1 MLQAWLPSR
10 WAFLGGLLM
19 ILKLGLFSYWSQS
32 YWGGCIP
39 TIGGALIFGA
49 VRRITRKPTASNSL
63 WLALGLSAL
72 VSSRPFEGLIISLP
86 VLAFLFFWLLFSK
99 KRPILTLTFQQVI
112 VPMSLFLLVIGLFIG
127 YYNFVVTGSVWILP
141 YRAYESMYGKLPHFL
156 WEQPPAEVN
165 YNHAEMKY
173 YYRGWFLTMY
183 NLQTGSLVIY
193 LKGCLEK
200 LTSMWEFYLNWVFTL
215 PLIVL
220 PLLLKN
226 RWVLFA
232 LLSSLILVLGML
244 SVVFSYGHFAAPG
257 ACLLYYVILQCMR
270 RIYIWRWQNRP
281 TGKLIVWSIPLY
293 CILLIFLPI
302 TLREDP
308 FFFVAPSPWEPPK
321 TLESHWSFQR
331 DALLSRLKSE
341 EGKHLVVVGY
351 LPKHN
356 AHNEWVYNEADI
368 DNAKVVWAR
377 NMKATQNYELIKY
390 FYDRKVWFLQIDD
403 GPNLLF
409 APYPITTCP

>member
-1 MLQAWLPSR
+1 
-10 WAFLGGLLM
+10 
-19 ILKLGLFSYWSQS
+19 
-32 YWGGCIP
+32 
-39 TIGGALIFGA
+39 
-49 VRRITRKPTASNSL
+49 
-63 WLALGLSAL
+63 
-72 VSSRPFEGLIISLP
+72 
-86 VLAFLFFWLLFSK
+86 
-99 KRPILTLTFQQVI
+99 
-112 VPMSLFLLVIGLFIG
+112 
-127 YYNFVVTGSVWILP
+127 
-141 YRAYESMYGKLPHFL
+141 
-156 WEQPPAEVN
+156 
-165 YNHAEMKY
+165 
-173 YYRGWFLTMY
+173 
-183 NLQTGSLVIY
+183 
-193 LKGCLEK
+193 
-200 LTSMWEFYLNWVFTL
+200 
-215 PLIVL
+215 
-220 PLLLKN
+220 
-226 RWVLFA
+226 
-232 LLSSLILVLGML
+232 
-244 SVVFSYGHFAAPG
+244 
-257 ACLLYYVILQCMR
+257 
-270 RIYIWRWQNRP
+270 
-281 TGKLIVWSIPLY
+281 